1 MQFIASPLVFFT
13 TDGQDDGLVRENAMS
28 KPSDYSLTDQ
38 AVQECPYDFYA
49 AMRRE
54 APVYQMPETGFY
66 IVSRYGDLQAV
77 LKDTKTFSNAA
88 QPAQQRQ
95 LQREKSAVQVM
106 YEEEGWVPTPSLQR
120 TDPPLHSRY
129 RQPIDK
135 TFTASRVRDM
145 TPYIDGIVT
154 DLIDDLVVLGQD
166 GQQVDFVQHFAIPLP
181 CRVIADQFGVPRAD
195 VPKLKLWSDALMD
208 SFGMMMDAKRER
220 EIATQILEAQK
231 YFAAAFEERYD
242 KPRND
247 MLSDLIRTPEGAKPL
262 TMNELLDMMMQ
273 LLTGGNDT
281 TTGSLAEG
289 LLLMIRNPDQVQLL
303 RDQPGRMKNF
313 VEEVLRVESP
323 VQGLLRVTTRDV
335 ELGGTLIPADSV
347 VIVRYASANRDEAK
361 FDDAEKLDVCR
372 KNAGAHLAFGAGIH
386 FCPGAMLARQELNS
400 AFTQILDRLDDIQLA
415 VPDASLSHHPSMLHR
430 RLVSLPIT
438 FIAK

>member
-1 MQFIASPLVFFT
+1 MATV
-13 TDGQDDGLVRENAMS
+13 D
-28 KPSDYSLTDQ
+28 DYSLMDQ
-38 AVQECPYDFYA
+38 AVQECPYPFYA
-49 AMRRE
+49 AMRAER
-54 APVYQMPETGFY
+54 PVYQMPETGFY
-66 IVSRYGDLQAV
+66 VVSRYTDLQTV
-77 LKDTKTFSNAA
+77 LRDTVNYSNGA

-95 LQREKSAVQVM
+95 LKVEKSAVQVM
-106 YEEEGWVPTPSLQR
+106 YEDEGWVPTPSLQR
-120 TDPPLHSRY
+120 TDPPLHDRY

-154 DLIDDLVVLGQD
+154 ELIDDLVALGKD
-166 GQQVDFVQHFAIPLP
+166 GQTVDFVEHFAIPLP
-181 CRVIADQFGVPRAD
+181 CKVIADQFGVPRDD

-208 SFGMMMDAKRER
+208 SFGMMMDAERER

-242 KPRND
+242 NPRDD

-289 LLLMIRNPDQVQLL
+289 LLLMIRNPDQVKVL
-303 RDQPGRMKNF
+303 REQPERMKNF

-323 VQGLLRVTTRDV
+323 VQGLLRVTTKDA
-335 ELGGTLIPADSV
+335 ELGGTMIPADSV
-347 VIVRYASANRDEAK
+347 VIVRYASANRDETK
-361 FDDAEKLDVCR
+361 FDEADKLDVCR

-400 AFTQILDRLDDIQLA
+400 AFTQILDRLDDIQLT
-415 VPDASLSHHPSMLHR
+415 VPDDSLSHHPSMLHR

-438 FIAK
+438 FSAK